1 MDSDQTLKILKMV
14 QEGFLTPE
22 QGQRLILEL
31 VQQDKTAQKPE
42 AEPAS
47 DLFNALSDVG
57 RNLGESFE
65 QLFEK
70 ASQTFRQATGNGPQT
85 VLFKVLDADG
95 LMERNQVSVPL
106 KVLLALK
113 PLMLFRTPLM
123 ASPLQQIDF
132 EAIFQSLE
140 SASTGKVFE
149 YVNHERDEKLEVWL
163 V

>member
-1 MDSDQTLKILKMV
+1 MDSEQTLKILKMV

-31 VQQDKTAQKPE
+31 VQQDETAQKPE
-42 AEPAS
+42 PAH

-85 VLFKVLDADG
+85 VLFKVLDAEG
-95 LMERNQVSVPL
+95 LTERNQVSVPL

-123 ASPLQQIDF
+123 GSPLQQIDF
-132 EAIFQSLE
+132 EAIFRSLE
-140 SASTGKVFE
+140 TASSGKVFE
-149 YVNHERDEKLEVWL
+149 YVNRERDEKLEVWL